1 MSGAA
6 APPRR
11 LLLRV
16 RDHSAV
22 FLSDRPSKKKT
33 TNSSS
38 NSKKIQGP
46 FQLITSYRACS
57 FHLFTHRLVNISGR
71 I

>member
-22 FLSDRPSKKKT
+22 FLSDRPSKKNP
-33 TNSSS
+33 NSSS
-38 NSKKIQGP
+38 NSKKIQSP